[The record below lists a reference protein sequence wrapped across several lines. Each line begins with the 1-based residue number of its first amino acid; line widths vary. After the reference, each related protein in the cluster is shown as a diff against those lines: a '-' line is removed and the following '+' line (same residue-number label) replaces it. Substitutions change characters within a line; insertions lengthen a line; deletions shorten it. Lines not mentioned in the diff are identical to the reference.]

1 MNIPYTP
8 IQCARKM
15 LAFFVITMLAM
26 LLIIMPATV
35 YFASSDSYA
44 DTLFP
49 LLMTTL
55 LGSIIIL
62 IALFIENKREHL
74 SLWGSTS
81 RFNLNHLLLS
91 LALGVVWGVAA
102 NVFKVGNVFH
112 HVDLYFYLYIPVTV
126 ILGPIAEE
134 LLFRKWVVEMMKCA
148 QAKSIFIVSVSAVLF
163 FLLYVS
169 QDNLRIDT
177 LIMGAVLCVFY
188 FKTNDIRYC
197 IIVHSIANL
206 IAVTAP
212 YIKG

>member
-1 MNIPYTP
+1 LRI
-8 IQCARKM
+8 
-15 LAFFVITMLAM
+15 
-26 LLIIMPATV
+26 
-35 YFASSDSYA
+35 SES
-44 DTLFP
+44 
-49 LLMTTL
+49 
-55 LGSIIIL
+55 
-62 IALFIENKREHL
+62 
-74 SLWGSTS
+74 
-81 RFNLNHLLLS
+81 
-91 LALGVVWGVAA
+91 
-102 NVFKVGNVFH
+102 
-112 HVDLYFYLYIPVTV
+112 

-134 LLFRKWVVEMMKCA
+134 LLFRKWVVEMMKRA

-188 FKTNDIRYC
+188 LKTNDIRYC